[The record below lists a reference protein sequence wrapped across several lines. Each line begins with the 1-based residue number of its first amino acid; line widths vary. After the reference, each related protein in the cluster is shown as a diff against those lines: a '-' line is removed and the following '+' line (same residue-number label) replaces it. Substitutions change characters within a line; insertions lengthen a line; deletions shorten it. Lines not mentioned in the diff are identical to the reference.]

1 MKTRY
6 LTNDELNRIHN
17 EEDML
22 NGSINGMCVTDSLKE
37 LFLMYDFALKRISE
51 IYNINL
57 EKFLNDSEV
66 DKIWTAYS
74 IILL

>member
-6 LTNDELNRIHN
+6 LTNDELNRIRI

-22 NGSINGMCVTDSLKE
+22 KGNINRMCVTDSLKE
-37 LFLMYDFALKRISE
+37 LFSMYDFALKRIST

-57 EKFLNDSEV
+57 EKFISNSEENN
-66 DKIWTAYS
+66 I
-74 IILL
+74 